1 MIFNIQNRTMAVATL
16 HYKIRQTETLNF
28 EIFELNGK
36 SEAAIQRTNNIM
48 TKRKRIKSKTMI
60 DKKLHEKLKI
70 EQHEPTYSL

>member
-1 MIFNIQNRTMAVATL
+1 MAVATL